1 MMGNFKLL
9 DHEYLSPQELAG
21 FETYKYSSIDSSP
34 IGKYITHPFWNFV
47 VKFCPTWIAP
57 NVLTFSGFL
66 LTVVNFVMFAYYDP
80 NFYASSPNKPDL
92 PIPSW
97 VFLLAAVN
105 LFLAHTLDGIDGK
118 QARRTGTSGPL
129 GELFDHGLDSW
140 SSAFIPICLYS
151 AFGCADLTT
160 FRMFFCMWNVFF
172 NFYTSHWE
180 KYNTGVLFLP
190 WGYDGA
196 MIVVIFLFTITGIF
210 GHEMWYFSLWNGF
223 TASHLFEFL
232 FYFSALI
239 TNVPV
244 VLWNIYLS
252 YRDRTGRMRPLIEAV
267 RPLFPISILMA
278 ISTVWVIWSP
288 NNIVASDGRIVFLMV
303 GTIFSN
309 ICCRL
314 IVAQMSD
321 QRCDAFNLLLVPLSA
336 VVGCVWLLPAGRSL
350 MLEQGLLYLLTAFAI
365 CAHTHYGTCVVRQMC
380 RHFRIDCF
388 RIRPHSE

>member
-1 MMGNFKLL
+1 ML
-9 DHEYLSPQELAG
+9 DYEYLSPQELAG
-21 FETYKYSSIDSSP
+21 FESYKYSSIDSSP

-66 LTVVNFVMFAYYDP
+66 LTVVNFVMFAYFDP
-80 NFYASSPNKPDL
+80 HFHASTENGSDP
-92 PIPSW
+92 PIPRW
-97 VFLLAAVN
+97 VFLLAGLN

-151 AFGCADLTT
+151 AFGCSDLTT
-160 FRMFFCMWNVFF
+160 FRMFFCLLNVFF

-180 KYNTGVLFLP
+180 KYNTGILFLP

-196 MIVVIFLFTITGIF
+196 MIVVIFLFTITGVF
-210 GHEMWYFSLWNGF
+210 GHELWYFSLWNGF

-252 YRDRTGRMRPLIEAV
+252 YRNRTGRMRSFCEAV
-267 RPLFPISILMA
+267 RPLFPVLLMMA
-278 ISTVWVIWSP
+278 ITTVWVSYSP
-288 NNIVASDGRIVFLMV
+288 NNIVSADGRIVYLLT
-303 GTIFSN
+303 GTLFSN

-321 QRCDAFNLLLVPLSA
+321 QRSDAFNLLLIPTTA
-336 VVGCVWLLPAGRSL
+336 VVACCVFLLPTGRSL
-350 MLEQGLLYLLTAFAI
+350 VIEEGLLYVLTFFAI
-365 CAHTHYGTCVVRQMC
+365 CAHIHYGTCVVRQMC